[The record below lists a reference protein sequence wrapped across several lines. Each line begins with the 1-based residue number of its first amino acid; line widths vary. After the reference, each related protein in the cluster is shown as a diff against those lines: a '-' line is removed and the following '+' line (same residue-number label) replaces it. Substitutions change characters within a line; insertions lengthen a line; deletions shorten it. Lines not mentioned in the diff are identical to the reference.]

1 MSAHVATELPEK
13 SVGRVFWKRLSSQ
26 QDFWKIFSGSCF
38 FTQHLVFIAFG
49 ILRIRH
55 GIS

>member
-26 QDFWKIFSGSCF
+26 QDFWKIFSDSCY
-38 FTQHLVFIAFG
+38 FTQHLVFLAFG
-49 ILRIRH
+49 TLLIRD